1 MVDFN
6 AGAASVKVGPDLTG
20 FATELE
26 NRLREVDVTVDVR
39 PHPSD
44 VERFARELEAEID
57 RVDAD
62 VDVRVA
68 PDMSEFQA
76 RLNAIAIARDFT
88 VPVGIELDTAAADAE
103 MAVFLRD
110 RLVNVEADMDTTAAE
125 VRLQRLL
132 RDRTVNVRTN
142 IDSAQMQDLLNA
154 LRGIGGAG
162 GGASSSMSSL
172 GSSASSAGG
181 SLGMVA
187 GAVTALVAL
196 LPVAIGAVG
205 SLTAGLS
212 ALGAVGVPVVASLG
226 VGMMG
231 VGEAFTTAGAAA
243 SSAGDEVD
251 DSAEKQEQA
260 YRKLGTAQK
269 GVRDAIKDE
278 TDAREDLVRAR
289 EDERERLED
298 LSLTL
303 RGNTIDERGAVLA
316 LARARQDLNETEH
329 DSEATGLDRAEA
341 VQRVAESEQRLL
353 EVQERNQD
361 TRGKAEEANR
371 VGIEGS
377 AQVEQANERLTQSQE
392 KLTAAQQELRDA
404 QAGLNIEQEKTPA
417 AVDKAAEAMAK
428 LSPSAQAFVVAM
440 RALNA
445 EGGAFNTFQQS
456 VQEGLFDGMA
466 ETVTNMANTVL
477 PAITPGMTAIATSV
491 GDIVDS
497 IAQVLQ
503 GPALQGLV
511 SLLESIP
518 NYFAAATP
526 GFQQMITGFIDMGAA
541 AAPAMGALGEGM
553 GALMGQFGAAFTELN
568 NSGVMTQAIEGFAD
582 MLKGVGPWLNELIV
596 MMTTL
601 GVTVGPIL
609 GDLFASW
616 GRSLELLTPSFNQIA
631 GTVGQMIV
639 DIFVALEP
647 VLPVIAQAF
656 ADMFT
661 ALAPVVPVLANLA
674 GTILVGMAQNMSA
687 LFVALAPVVQKFA
700 EELAPVI
707 PIIAKHFE
715 QLAPIF
721 AECAGVVGEALI
733 QALDQLMPYLPDMI
747 QSFSNLLVALAPLLP
762 DLTRLAM
769 EVIPPLTDA
778 FIIILPYI
786 VDVLDAFT
794 WAATNVIPPLL
805 DAMGSMHNP
814 VMLIGDWF
822 VSMGQ
827 NVGRVW
833 DGIVAVIKGSIGA
846 VGHIIKGIGDGIAWA
861 PGDQG
866 ERLQRFGQS
875 MINWS
880 NDPGITSGV
889 AAPET
894 DGTKGVGLGA
904 GRGKQLQ
911 AKADGGLFRGAGGP
925 RDDANLVL
933 LSDREF
939 VVNADATS
947 ANLPLLNAINSGG
960 GVQALAAGG
969 VVGEAASWAAS
980 KDGIGYVLGGLDCS
994 MYASGV
1000 YQILTGGDPDS
1011 RAFDTTKFATTS
1023 SAAAM
1028 GFEPGLGGYFSV
1040 GVNPLPGADGHM
1052 AFTLDGTN
1060 GESSGSNGVRWG
1072 GPALGADDGSF
1083 PLQYHLPGARFVPPM
1098 DDSGAGG
1105 FGGSRFG
1112 NIPGADFGGDPSY
1125 GGAGNGSF
1133 NPYGG
1138 GNPGDTYGSGML
1150 GDNYGQ
1156 SWDDAGRYS
1165 TEPKTKDEK
1174 DKDFVT
1180 TSLQGAGEK
1189 AGRLAADWLLG
1200 SLGLENSVLSE
1211 SNTYNRALNM
1221 GLTEQQ
1227 RLNDERAETQKQG
1240 TKQGKGT
1247 GIAPGPSGY
1256 NYQSYSDPGITIEP
1270 LQLAP
1275 MPDSQDAQ
1283 IQQGQQYS
1291 SSGGAEQWRPTVT
1304 SILQDTGRDPGL
1316 ADITVEQIDIESTG
1330 DPGAL
1335 NDWDVNWENGTP
1347 SAGLLQMIIT
1357 TYQSHADLRYPAD
1370 NPVNPALPQTD
1381 PESNIAAALNY
1392 ADDEYGGPQNIWPKV
1407 NGYWQGGKVKGAG
1420 SSISDSIFAALSHD
1434 EFVVNAESANANGPL
1449 LEAINN
1455 DAGFVTS
1462 GVTGAMRNLREQ
1474 ASPANSQVTRDHSTT
1489 YGTVNIGTSEEF
1501 MRLRDLQQ
1509 ARENQAEMG
1518 WH

>member
-6 AGAASVKVGPDLTG
+6 AGGASVKVGPDLTG
-20 FATELE
+20 FATELDT
-26 NRLREVDVTVDVR
+26 RLRDIDANLGVDLFPANVQTFATNLRAQLAGVDMG
-39 PHPSD
+39 
-44 VERFARELEAEID
+44 
-57 RVDAD
+57 
-62 VDVRVA
+62 VDVRVN

-76 RLNAIAIARDFT
+76 RINAIAIARDFT
-88 VPVGIELDTAAADAE
+88 VPVGIDIDSNLAELELAYLT
-103 MAVFLRD
+103 
-110 RLVNVEADMDTTAAE
+110 
-125 VRLQRLL
+125 
-132 RDRTVNVRTN
+132 RDRTVGVDVDLNGAAVRRLLQ
-142 IDSAQMQDLLNA
+142 QMNQLGD
-154 LRGIGGAG
+154 GVGGAGSGMSSLG
-162 GGASSSMSSL
+162 GGASS
-172 GSSASSAGG
+172 AAG
-181 SLGMVA
+181 SLGMVTA
-187 GAVTALVAL
+187 AVTALVAL

-205 SLTAGLS
+205 SLTAGLG

-231 VGEAFTTAGAAA
+231 VSDAFSAVGAA
-243 SSAGDEVD
+243 SSAAGDEVD
-251 DSAEKQEQA
+251 DSAQKQEQA
-260 YRKLGTAQK
+260 YRKLGSAQK

-278 TDAREDLVRAR
+278 TDAREDVIRAR
-289 EDERERLED
+289 EDEREKLED

-303 RGNTIDERGAVLA
+303 RGNTIDERGAVIA

-329 DSEATGLDRAEA
+329 DSEASGLDRAEA

-361 TRGKAEEANR
+361 TRAKAEEANR

-377 AQVEQANERLTQSQE
+377 AQVQQANERLTQSQE
-392 KLTAAQQELRDA
+392 KLTQAQQELRDA

-428 LSPSAQAFVVAM
+428 LSPSAQAFVLAM

-511 SLLESIP
+511 SLLDSIP
-518 NYFAAATP
+518 QYFAAATP

-541 AAPAMGALGEGM
+541 AAPAMSALGEGM

-568 NSGVMTQAIEGFAD
+568 NSGVMTQAIEGFAE

-647 VLPVIAQAF
+647 VLPVISQAF

-674 GTILVGMAQNMSA
+674 GTILVGMAQNFSA
-687 LFVALAPVVQKFA
+687 LMIALAPVVQKFA
-700 EELAPVI
+700 EELTPVI
-707 PIIAKHFE
+707 PILAKHFE
-715 QLAPIF
+715 QLAPLF
-721 AECAGVVGEALI
+721 AECAGVVGEALV
-733 QALDQLMPYLPDMI
+733 QALDQLMPYLPEI
-747 QSFSNLLVALAPLLP
+747 LQSFSNLLVELSPLLP
-762 DLTRLAM
+762 ELTRLAL

-778 FIIILPYI
+778 FTLILPHI
-786 VDVLDAFT
+786 VTVLDAFT

-805 DAMGSMHNP
+805 DAMGSMYNP
-814 VMLIGDWF
+814 IMLIGDWF

-833 DGIVAVIKGSIGA
+833 DGIILVIKGSIGA
-846 VGHIIKGIGDGIAWA
+846 LGQIIKGIGDGMPSIPFSNAK
-861 PGDQG
+861 QNT
-866 ERLQRFGQS
+866 QRFGQS
-875 MINWS
+875 MINWA
-880 NDPGITSGV
+880 NDPNITAGA

-911 AKADGGLFRGAGGP
+911 AKADGGLFRGEGGP

-939 VVNADATS
+939 VVNADATA
-947 ANLPLLNAINSGG
+947 ANLPLLNAINKGR
-960 GVQALAAGG
+960 VQGLAAGG

-1083 PLQYHLPGARFVPPM
+1083 PLQYHLPGSRFSPPM
-1098 DDSGAGG
+1098 DDSGAGS

-1125 GGAGNGSF
+1125 GGAGNGTF
-1133 NPYGG
+1133 NPYSG

-1150 GDNYGQ
+1150 GQNYGQ
-1156 SWDDAGRYS
+1156 SWDQAGQYS
-1165 TEPKTKDEK
+1165 TEPKTKEEK

-1189 AGRLAADWLLG
+1189 AGRLAADWFLG
-1200 SLGLENSVLSE
+1200 ALGLEDSILSE

-1227 RLNDERAETQKQG
+1227 RLNEERAKQG
-1240 TKQGKGT
+1240 QGQGT
-1247 GIAPGPSGY
+1247 GTAPGPSGY

-1275 MPDSQDAQ
+1275 MPPSQDGVKPPGGSANPPAP
-1283 IQQGQQYS
+1283 GSHVYDPA
-1291 SSGGAEQWRPTVT
+1291 GGAEQWLGTVQ
-1304 SILQDTGRDPGL
+1304 SILQNTGRNVGD
-1316 ADITVEQIDIESTG
+1316 ANIVVSQIKIESGG
-1330 DPGAL
+1330 DPEA
-1335 NDWDVNWENGTP
+1335 VNNTP
-1347 SAGLLQMIIT
+1347 EGQAAGLPIGLLQVIKT
-1357 TYQSHADLRYPAD
+1357 TFDANMDVRYPGT
-1370 NPVNPALPQTD
+1370 QTD
-1381 PESNIAAALNY
+1381 PEPNIAAALNY
-1392 ADDEYGGPQNIWPKV
+1392 TDDRYGGPQNIFPTTA
-1407 NGYWQGGKVKGAG
+1407 GYWMGGKVKGKG

-1462 GVTGAMRNLREQ
+1462 GVSGAMRNLREN
-1474 ASPANSQVTRDHSTT
+1474 AMATSAPVTRDHSTN
-1489 YGTVNIGTSEEF
+1489 YGVVNVGTSEEF